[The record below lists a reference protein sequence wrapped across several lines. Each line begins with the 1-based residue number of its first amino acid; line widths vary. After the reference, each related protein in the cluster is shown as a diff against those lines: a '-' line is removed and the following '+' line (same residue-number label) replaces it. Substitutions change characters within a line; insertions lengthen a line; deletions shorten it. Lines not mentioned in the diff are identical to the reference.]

1 MTINEERKILE
12 GYKSAIIG
20 RLPYMESDDMRR
32 AKRTIKCL
40 NKQIDNVGKS
50 FREVP
55 KW

>member
-1 MTINEERKILE
+1 MTLNEERKIIE
-12 GYKSAIIG
+12 GYKSAVIS
-20 RLPYMESDDMRR
+20 RLPYMESDDRRR
-32 AKRTIKCL
+32 ALRTIKCL